1 MFDFSEN
8 GASLMIT
15 IIEWI
20 AGVWVLDK
28 KNCGQERVY
37 DTLLE

>member
-1 MFDFSEN
+1 MFDFSAN
-8 GASLMIT
+8 GASLIIS

-28 KNCGQERVY
+28 KKIVASRGFTIPY
-37 DTLLE
+37 